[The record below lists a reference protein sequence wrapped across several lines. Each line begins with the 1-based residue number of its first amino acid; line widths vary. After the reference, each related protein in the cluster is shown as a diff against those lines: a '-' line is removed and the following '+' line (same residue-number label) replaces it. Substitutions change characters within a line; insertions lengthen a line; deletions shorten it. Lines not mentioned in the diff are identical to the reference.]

1 MYVQQMVTIIDP
13 HIKRDGNYFIHK
25 VSVHSHI
32 LLYLNVVSLLF
43 LTAIRM
49 LRVMATT
56 SRKLTTPLFMRGG
69 AGQVGSHD
77 L

>member
-1 MYVQQMVTIIDP
+1 MVTIIDP

-32 LLYLNVVSLLF
+32 LLDLNVGMMFVSLLF
-43 LTAIRM
+43 LAAIRT

-56 SRKLTTPLFMRGG
+56 SRKLTTPLFMMDG